1 MVTSAIEEPYQMA
14 AQVII
19 DLEGLVAQGRHDGVM
34 LQLEASERTGDWTL
48 TYGRN
53 EWRFL
58 DVEFGIASAIR
69 LQEGS
74 RQFMRVLLSRRMLS
88 PLVVSEMTPCQYE

>member
-1 MVTSAIEEPYQMA
+1 MS

-19 DLEGLVAQGRHDGVM
+19 NPEGLVAQGRHDGVM
-34 LQLEASERTGDWTL
+34 LQLEASEWTGHRAL

-58 DVEFGIASAIR
+58 DVEFDVASAIR

-74 RQFMRVLLSRRMLS
+74 RQFVRVLLSRRMLP
-88 PLVVSEMTPCQYE
+88 PLVVS